1 MNAPRLTDD
10 GLAPG
15 EHIFHIATVDEWQA
29 AQLAGDY
36 RVSTLG
42 RSLADEG
49 FIHASRADQVD
60 GVRNAFYADPG
71 LRLVLLEI
79 DPARLDVELRL
90 EVPPGAEAAF
100 PHIYG
105 PLRTDAVVA
114 VRDLA

>member
-1 MNAPRLTDD
+1 VTDERL
-10 GLAPG
+10 ASG
-15 EHIFHIATVDEWQA
+15 EHIFHIATVEDWQA
-29 AQLAGDY
+29 ALLAGDY
-36 RVSTLG
+36 RVSTMG
-42 RSLADEG
+42 RSLAEEG

-60 GVRNAFYADPG
+60 GVRTAFYADPG

-105 PLRTDAVVA
+105 PLHTDAVVA
-114 VRDLA
+114 VSELA